1 MERSQT
7 RSRTPGEVPAEGLPE
22 RRDGPGAV
30 IGAAAATLLVIV
42 GLNNLGTTTGSG
54 LGPELPIPRPSQ
66 RASALPLPGA
76 VVRMPD
82 LVGTTEPVASQVL
95 HELGLLPRVIHRF
108 VACYPAGRVVEQEP
122 ASGVPMSDGEPVTV
136 VATDLTSEQLTCP
149 DGIATDGD
157 RSLAN
162 LLYGFSRGV
171 AGARP
176 PTARTLSLGMLGA
189 APTMQLTGP
198 DAQNLE
204 RWRVSPPHGG
214 TADSVPVLA
223 FLVESG
229 GEYRVDQGPH
239 PLCVGPVRQPAPDL
253 TGLSQ
258 VSITPTAERASC
270 LGWWAVDLFLDE
282 AGRIQGV
289 NLDLWEP

>member
-7 RSRTPGEVPAEGLPE
+7 RSRAPGEVPAEGLPE
-22 RRDGPGAV
+22 RRDRPGAV
-30 IGAAAATLLVIV
+30 LGAAAATLLVIV

-54 LGPELPIPRPSQ
+54 PGPELPIPRPSH
-66 RASALPLPGA
+66 RTSALPLPGTE
-76 VVRMPD
+76 VRMPD

-108 VACYPAGRVVEQEP
+108 VACYPAGRVIEQEP
-122 ASGVPMSDGEPVTV
+122 AAGVPMSDGEPVTV

-157 RSLAN
+157 RSLAD

-189 APTMQLTGP
+189 APTVQLTGP

-214 TADSVPVLA
+214 AADSVPVLA
-223 FLVESG
+223 SLVVSG
-229 GEYRVDQGPH
+229 GDYRVDQGPH
-239 PLCVGPVRQPAPDL
+239 PLCVGPVRQPAPNV
-253 TGLSQ
+253 TGLRQ
-258 VSITPTAERASC
+258 VSITPTADRASC
-270 LGWWAVDLFLDE
+270 VGWWAVDLFLDD
-282 AGRIQGV
+282 ADRIHGV
-289 NLDLWEP
+289 NLDVWEP